1 MAATPAELNEFI
13 RDYLA
18 ALAARD
24 VDFVRENSIEDAE
37 AGYSGFHT
45 GDEPVDWSIQST
57 VDALS
62 PLSPARLEKS
72 APTGWMIGDVA
83 WFTDFPHGV
92 LPNGQMLD
100 DFVRLTVIARRVD
113 GDRWKVAHWH
123 ISEQVARNLDPN
135 APADA

>member
-1 MAATPAELNEFI
+1 MSATPPELNDFI

-24 VDFVRENSIEDAE
+24 TAFVLENSVEDTE

-45 GDEPVDWSIQST
+45 GGEAIDWSIQST
-57 VDALS
+57 VDALT

-72 APTGWMIGDVA
+72 GPKGWMIGDVA

-92 LPNGQMLD
+92 LPNGQVLD
-100 DFVRLTVIARRVD
+100 DFVRLTVIARRVED
-113 GDRWKVAHWH
+113 DRWKVAHWH
-123 ISEQVARNLDPN
+123 ISEQVPRDLDPH
-135 APADA
+135 APVDA

>member
-1 MAATPAELNEFI
+1 MSATSPALNDFI

-24 VDFVRENSIEDAE
+24 VAYVRENSIEDGE

-45 GDEPVDWSIQST
+45 GGVPVDWSIQST
-57 VDALS
+57 VDVLA
-62 PLSPARLEKS
+62 PLSPARLVKS
-72 APTGWMIGDVA
+72 APTGWVIGDVA

-92 LPNGQMLD
+92 LPNGQVLD

-123 ISEQVARNLDPN
+123 ISEQVSRDLDPN
-135 APADA
+135 APAGA